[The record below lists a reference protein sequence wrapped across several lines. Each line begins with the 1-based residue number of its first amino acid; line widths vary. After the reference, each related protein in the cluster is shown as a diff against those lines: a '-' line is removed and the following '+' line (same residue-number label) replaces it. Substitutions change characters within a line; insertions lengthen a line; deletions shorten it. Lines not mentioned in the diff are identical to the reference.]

1 MSNRRATYLVLA
13 QALCLAVAAERVA
26 AEPSSTV
33 LRQLTY
39 VTVGDVEPPKMQMQD
54 AEMVAFVSDGD
65 VLGLG
70 TSTVQ
75 RQIYLWT
82 DSPDGIGTLLQI
94 TNGTDC
100 ESYDVTRPTDT
111 TSAGGRPL
119 ILAFMSTCDLDPGV
133 GNGDGNAEVFFYEIE
148 SAVFHQITDTQPPVV
163 NAEPFVSDSGR
174 CVVFRS
180 NGNLQNNSESHPF
193 YDPEH
198 PGPGYTNP
206 DGSDEIFIY
215 SKIESQPNYP
225 YNAVFT
231 QISNGPAGTT
241 SSHPVV
247 GGYYFPRQCQTS
259 AYQSDHDQL
268 GNGNV
273 GQFIYMYRMPAS
285 AIEEFVHSEE
295 IPLGV
300 PPGIYR
306 NPFISSP
313 SPFARGPHIVFESEP
328 DLWNNGSV
336 GTNIFDYRVF
346 HPRMTQ
352 YSNVDENSVVKRPT
366 VADGGGVIALDSNAE
381 ILNQKHPSRFGQEP
395 PYNPDKNFEIF
406 RFKGRRRATQITYS
420 ENCDNTHTSL
430 KDDGRRIAF
439 LSTCD
444 LVPGSNPTGMPQ
456 IFLWGL
462 ERHHSPL
469 LVPGVCEEAN
479 GCCMYTRQTGAT
491 CYTPI
496 VGKKAK
502 PPRPNCLDKPQGC
515 H

>member
-1 MSNRRATYLVLA
+1 MRETRATGVT
-13 QALCLAVAAERVA
+13 LAVACWLAMA
-26 AEPSSTV
+26 GSANAEPSSVV
-33 LRQLTY
+33 LRQITN
-39 VTVGDVEPPKMQMQD
+39 VTIGEVGPPKLQMQD
-54 AEMVAFVSDGD
+54 SELLSFVSDAD
-65 VLGLG
+65 VLGIG
-70 TSTVQ
+70 TATTM

-82 DSPDGIGTLLQI
+82 DEPDGTGGILQI
-94 TNGTDC
+94 TDGVDC

-111 TSAGGRPL
+111 TSSGGRPL
-119 ILAFMSTCDLDPGV
+119 ILGFISTCDLDPSRD
-133 GNGDGNAEVFFYEIE
+133 NGDGNPEVFFYELDTG
-148 SAVFHQITDTQPPVV
+148 VFHQITDTQPPVV
-163 NAEPFVSDSGR
+163 NAEAFVSDSGR

-180 NGNLQNNSESHPF
+180 NGNLNDNSSSHPF

-198 PGPGYTNP
+198 PGPGYSNP

-215 SKIESQPNYP
+215 SKIESQPDYP

-241 SSHPVV
+241 SSNPVV

-268 GNGNV
+268 GSGNV

-285 AIEEFVHSEE
+285 AIEEMVHTEE
-295 IPLGV
+295 IPLGF
-300 PPGIYR
+300 PPGTYR

-352 YSNVDENSVVKRPT
+352 YSDVDAISVVKRPT

-381 ILNQKHPSRFGQEP
+381 ILNQKHDARYGQVP
-395 PYNPDKNFEIF
+395 PYNPDRNFEIF
-406 RFKGRRRATQITYS
+406 RFKGRRRATQITQT
-420 ENCDNTHTSL
+420 ENCENTHTSL

-444 LVPGSNPTGMPQ
+444 LVPGGNPTGQTQ
-456 IFLWGL
+456 IYLWGL
-462 ERHHSPL
+462 ERQHSPL
-469 LVPGVCEEAN
+469 LDSGICEQVD
-479 GCCMYTRQTGAT
+479 GCCKYTRQEGAT
-491 CYTPI
+491 CHTPI
-496 VGKKAK
+496 VSRKAK
-502 PPRPNCLDKPQGC
+502 PPRPNCLIKPQGC
-515 H
+515 G